1 MRIGIIGSGHIGST
15 VGKLWAKAGHQVM
28 FSSRHPEAL
37 SGLASQAGSSAS
49 IGTVQ
54 EAVVFG
60 DVLFLSIPFAAL
72 PDLAKDLLPQLE
84 GKIVLET
91 ANPYPERDGPMA
103 QEVRDS
109 GRGTGAY
116 LREWF
121 PGVRIV
127 RAFNSVW
134 DRTLAHEAHR
144 AGPRVGIPLA
154 SDDEKALPVAAQL
167 VRDAGFDP
175 VIVGNLDRA
184 KDFDVGAKVYNTG
197 MSGLDLR
204 AALGVEAQS

>member
-121 PGVRIV
+121 PRASGSSGPSTAYGTEHSPMRRIV
-127 RAFNSVW
+127 RDLESAYPWPPTMRRPCRLRHNSC
-134 DRTLAHEAHR
+134 
-144 AGPRVGIPLA
+144 
-154 SDDEKALPVAAQL
+154 
-167 VRDAGFDP
+167 
-175 VIVGNLDRA
+175 
-184 KDFDVGAKVYNTG
+184 G
-197 MSGLDLR
+197 MPGSTR
-204 AALGVEAQS
+204 